1 MDKFAS
7 VIELQIKGKAKKENT
22 ISDHWKDSFGLT
34 DEEIS
39 QY

>member
-7 VIELQIKGKAKKENT
+7 VIELQIKGKAKKEDT